1 MGTTQ
6 NTAAIYVRRSAADSR
21 DTGAHDNRSLNSQER
36 DCREL
41 AERHGLEVVEVYAE
55 KVGTSASHLK
65 NHKRPELDRAMAA
78 VGHSYG
84 TLIVWAIDRQT
95 RKGMAEA
102 GALLDLVEERGGR
115 LLVFS
120 DGIDS
125 NDSSARLIIAIKAEM
140 ARQEITNTSERVKR
154 GKAEQ
159 RARGENQGGRLPY
172 GVVKDLN
179 QPYGVSLNP
188 VAVDVIRQSVDLILQ
203 GKSLG
208 MTCKTLNDAGH
219 RTGYNRPWTSH
230 TLSKILRSPTLLG
243 QRRYVG
249 DLYRDEDGRPIQVT
263 DPIISEADFRRV
275 GKRLEERA
283 ALTAAMTGRGEGR
296 KGSGGLR
303 IVTLLA
309 SLITCGCDSPMARSG
324 SRDSNYYYYRC
335 AACRP
340 GHNVNQAM
348 VDEVVARRA
357 LAFLSTLEP
366 DSTIM
371 EEVSRRWLFRF
382 APETVGRRAEV
393 EDEIE
398 VLEGRRRAIQDEFYK
413 AGTMDEF
420 AYQSLNQDLSGRL
433 SELRSEFVEMPDPN
447 ENLGSLLD
455 LAGSDDAQQDPVGPG
470 SLWASLDIDGQREV
484 LRVLIDQVV
493 IERRDK
499 PRDDIEGRIKITFV
513 TESNVTQM
521 AQRGV
526 SNFRTAGLTKAA

>member
-1 MGTTQ
+1 
-6 NTAAIYVRRSAADSR
+6 
-21 DTGAHDNRSLNSQER
+21 
-36 DCREL
+36 
-41 AERHGLEVVEVYAE
+41 
-55 KVGTSASHLK
+55 
-65 NHKRPELDRAMAA
+65 
-78 VGHSYG
+78 
-84 TLIVWAIDRQT
+84 
-95 RKGMAEA
+95 
-102 GALLDLVEERGGR
+102 
-115 LLVFS
+115 
-120 DGIDS
+120 
-125 NDSSARLIIAIKAEM
+125 
-140 ARQEITNTSERVKR
+140 
-154 GKAEQ
+154 
-159 RARGENQGGRLPY
+159 
-172 GVVKDLN
+172 
-179 QPYGVSLNP
+179 
-188 VAVDVIRQSVDLILQ
+188 
-203 GKSLG
+203 
-208 MTCKTLNDAGH
+208 H

-249 DLYRDEDGRPIQVT
+249 DLYRDDDGRPIQVT
-263 DPIISEADFRRV
+263 EPIISEADFRRIE
-275 GKRLEERA
+275 KQLEERA
-283 ALTAAMTGRGEGR
+283 ALTAAMTGRGNGR
-296 KGSGGLR
+296 KGSSGLR
-303 IVTLLA
+303 IVALLA
-309 SLITCGCDSPMARSG
+309 SLITCDCESPMGRSG
-324 SRDSNYYYYRC
+324 TKNTNWYYYRC
-335 AACRP
+335 SSCHP
-340 GHNVNQAM
+340 GHNVYLAM

-366 DSTIM
+366 DSKIM

-382 APETVGRRAEV
+382 APEAVGRRGEV
-393 EDEIE
+393 QDEIE

-433 SELRSEFVEMPDPN
+433 SDLRSEFVEMPDPN

-526 SNFRTAGLTKAA
+526 SNFRTAG

>member
-1 MGTTQ
+1 MGTSA
-6 NTAAIYVRRSAADSR
+6 NTAAIYVRRSAVDDR
-21 DTGAHDNRSLNSQER
+21 DTGDHDNRSLNSQER

-41 AERHGLEVVEVYAE
+41 AKRHGLEVVEVYAE

-84 TLIVWAIDRQT
+84 TLIVWALDRQT

-125 NDSSARLIIAIKAEM
+125 NDSSARLLVAVKAEF
-140 ARQEITNTSERVKR
+140 AREEILKIQERVKR

-159 RARGENQGGRLPY
+159 RARGEHQGGRLPY
-172 GVVKDLN
+172 GVVKDLS
-179 QPYGVSLNP
+179 QPYNVSLNP
-188 VAVDVIRQSVDLILQ
+188 VAVDVIRQSVDLVLQ

-208 MTCKTLNDAGH
+208 YTCRTLNEAGH
-219 RTGYNRPWTSH
+219 RTGYNRPWTPH
-230 TLSKILRSPTLLG
+230 TLGKVLRSPTLLG

-275 GKRLEERA
+275 EKRLEERA
-283 ALTAAMTGRGEGR
+283 ALTAAMTGRGKGR
-296 KGSGGLR
+296 RGPGGLR
-303 IVTLLA
+303 IVALLA
-309 SLITCGCDSPMARSG
+309 SLISCYCESTMGRSG
-324 SRDSNYYYYRC
+324 QQDFVYYRC
-335 AACRP
+335 ASCRP
-340 GHNVNQAM
+340 GHNVNLAM

-366 DSTIM
+366 DSKIM

-382 APETVGRRAEV
+382 APEAVGRRGEV
-393 EDEIE
+393 QDEIE

-413 AGTMDEF
+413 AGTMDEST
-420 AYQSLNQDLSGRL
+420 YRSLNQEFSGRL

-470 SLWASLDIDGQREV
+470 SLWASLDIDGQREI

-499 PRDDIEGRIKITFV
+499 PRDDIEGRVKVKFV
-513 TESNVTQM
+513 TESNVVAM
-521 AQRGV
+521 AQRGI
-526 SNFRTAGLTKAA
+526 SNFRTTGLTKAA